1 MNGFVLKSPDEAE
14 REIAK
19 VFNHGLS
26 ADDGTLV
33 IACRDEGAFL
43 ENAWFPLGRIRLAPI
58 AQPNQTD
65 GSIDELAISKLLR
78 LGAYEWSTPNIDE
91 ASAKLSKA
99 LDAKNGDRKFAVDA
113 VLADISSIA
122 VRAGLSRPTFDPA
135 ALEDMPYRCPTTVVA
150 DTSGVLQGGLD
161 FVAKFLHPTARV
173 KIPAIVNMEITNAA
187 ANFFALR
194 RREKKDKASKRRR
207 ELVEHLKSQGGQ
219 RALLRLE
226 LQADT
231 EVERTFL
238 LGDPLREAFATDN
251 DGDVAGLNIGR
262 PIRAYA
268 DRLILEAARHH
279 QAQTGPTHEVRLL
292 TGDQG
297 LARMALAEG
306 IAPLYFSATKANK
319 LFGSF
324 LTGRPLHPF
333 TGRAQSISLA
343 AILWELATG
352 FGAVKIENEE
362 SSCSFTVCALGEDM
376 SWSPY
381 HSLDDLLWCSTVLP
395 TDGPVVSRQNG
406 ETANPPAS
414 KQGEQPKTAER
425 TKDTDRDS
433 VKVVEADT
441 VDVVRGTVEQKAK
454 RSKVAFL
461 RFDVSRLFR
470 LICALDDSQGLSVDG
485 VVKVLD
491 ATGKKGADEYRRFL
505 MSAELIYIEDG
516 LWKAEPQIA
525 RLSGAL
531 RNERSEEVH
540 ECLLA
545 APSYE
550 AFVHKVAQLEVGEI
564 LEKSYFGRGI
574 NAYRILGEIGRICT
588 EVRGEGIYATRIDPD
603 ATVFASL
610 ARQRFAELEG
620 GDGLVAAGAWLE
632 ALIRS
637 DGIHPEISRRRL
649 DQASEFGLVHRST
662 EGSTTQI
669 RNDDHV
675 LHVLKVSSGMPRVEK
690 VHLYRGDFLIP
701 GKASVS
707 LRIRDAQS

>member
-1 MNGFVLKSPDEAE
+1 MKGFALKSPVEAE

-19 VFNHGLS
+19 VFNQGLATHG
-26 ADDGTLV
+26 GTLV
-33 IACRDEGAFL
+33 VSCRDESAFL
-43 ENAWFPLGRIRLAPI
+43 ENIWFTLGQIRLASM
-58 AQPNQTD
+58 AQPNQA
-65 GSIDELAISKLLR
+65 GGPIDELAISKLLR

-91 ASAKLSKA
+91 ASAELSTA
-99 LDAKNGDRKFAVDA
+99 LGATNGDQTDLSA

-122 VRAGLSRPTFDPA
+122 VRVGLSQPTFDPA
-135 ALEDMPYRCPTTVVA
+135 ALVDMPYRHPSTIVA

-161 FVAKFLHPTARV
+161 FVARFLYPTARV
-173 KIPAIVNMEITNAA
+173 KIPTIVNMELTSAA
-187 ANFFALR
+187 EAFFALR
-194 RREKKDKASKRRR
+194 RNRTRKTSKRRRR

-251 DGDVAGLNIGR
+251 DGDVKGLNISR

-297 LARMALAEG
+297 LARMVLAEG
-306 IAPLYFSATKANK
+306 IAPLYFDATKADK
-319 LFGSF
+319 FFGNL

-333 TGRAQSISLA
+333 TGKAQNISLA

-352 FGAVKIENEE
+352 FGTVKIGTEE
-362 SSCSFTVCALGEDM
+362 DSSSFTVCALGKNM

-381 HSLDDLLWCSTVLP
+381 HSLDDLLWCSTVIS
-395 TDGPVVSRQNG
+395 TDGLVVSQQNG
-406 ETANPPAS
+406 QKANPS
-414 KQGEQPKTAER
+414 KSQPGKQSKITKKT
-425 TKDTDRDS
+425 KGTDRDS
-433 VKVVEADT
+433 VKDVKADT
-441 VDVVRGTVEQKAK
+441 TNVVRSRTKQKEN
-454 RSKVAFL
+454 KVAFL
-461 RFDVSRLFR
+461 RFNVSRLFG
-470 LICALDDSQGLSVDG
+470 LICALDDSQELSVDE
-485 VVKVLD
+485 VVNVLN
-491 ATGKKGADEYRRFL
+491 ATSRKGADEYRRFL
-505 MSAELIYIEDG
+505 LSAGLIYTENG
-516 LWKAEPQIA
+516 LWRVGPQIT

-531 RNERSEEVH
+531 RSGRSEEVH

-545 APSYE
+545 APSYG
-550 AFVHKVAQLEVGEI
+550 AFVHRIDQLEIGET
-564 LEKSYFGRGI
+564 LEKGYFGRGI
-574 NAYRILGEIGRICT
+574 SAYRILGEIGGVCAEIQ
-588 EVRGEGIYATRIDPD
+588 GEGIYATKNDPD

-610 ARQRFAELEG
+610 AHQRFADLG
-620 GDGLVAAGAWLE
+620 GDDDLVATGAWLE

-649 DQASEFGLVHRST
+649 DQASEYGLVHRST

-675 LHVLKVSSGMPRVEK
+675 LHVLRVSSGIPRVEK

-707 LRIRDAQS
+707 LRIRETQS